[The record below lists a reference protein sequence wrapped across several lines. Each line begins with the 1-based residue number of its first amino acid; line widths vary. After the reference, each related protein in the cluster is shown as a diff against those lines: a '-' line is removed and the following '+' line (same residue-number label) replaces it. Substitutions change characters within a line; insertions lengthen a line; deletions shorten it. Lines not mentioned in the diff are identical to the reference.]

1 MGLYMREV
9 VRGVARGRLAACATR
24 EMCTNIKKTPVKKD
38 LSEPMAA
45 AYKPGEVERGWYC
58 WWEDRGFFRRTDA
71 EEDFVM
77 AFPPPNV
84 TGSLHLG
91 HALTCSIQD
100 AIARWQQMQ
109 GRQVVFIPG
118 ADHAGIATQVVVERH
133 LWDTQ
138 GKTKHDL
145 GRQKFVNEVWKWKEE
160 KGTMIFDQLRRLGAS
175 LDWDR
180 AVFTMDVHMNEAVTE
195 AFVRLYD
202 AGLVYRKEA
211 LVNWCCSL
219 QSAISD
225 IEVDHLHLTGPT
237 ELTVPGYSKP
247 VTFGKM
253 YDFAYRLADS
263 EEEVIVST
271 TRPETMLGD
280 TAVMVHPEDPRYT
293 HLHTRRLLHPLRR
306 ETIPVI
312 TDPVVDPEFGT
323 GAVKVTPGHS
333 HEDCQVGE
341 RHSLPFLSILDSSG
355 KITNI
360 VPEFEGLLRFEARE
374 AVLSAL
380 SALGLY
386 RGCRAHPM
394 MVPRCSRTQDV
405 IEPLLR
411 PQWFVRCK
419 ELAKQASEAV
429 QSGRLNLVPQLHRR
443 AWHSWLDNITD
454 WCVSRQLWWGHR
466 IPVYHITA
474 ADGREVWVAAGS
486 EEDARRKA
494 VEKEGI
500 PLASIISTLQEEDVL
515 DTWFSSGLFP
525 FASLGW
531 PSQGRGE
538 TTPDLARFYPTTLVE
553 TGHDILFF
561 WVARMVMLGL
571 NLTGRLPFETVLLHG
586 LLCDGGGHK
595 MSKSR
600 GNVIDPL
607 DVINGASLEVLCE
620 RVEGSLNAEEVLTG
634 IRRNFPTGIPECG
647 ADALRFTLCSTNF
660 KNQLLNIDVTR
671 MEQNKFF
678 GNKIWQTVRFLLSA
692 LDKVA
697 DLGVSRASP
706 VQESHRLQQL
716 GLMDR
721 WIMSHLAALVTT
733 ADNTFKAYD
742 LHVVTKAFTTFWHNQ
757 LCDVYLESMKAVLRD
772 GTEAERDAAL
782 QTLWTCIDTGLRL
795 VAPFMPYLAE
805 ELYQRLPRQ
814 HGRQQSVM
822 QCSYPLPKEFEGLR
836 DLRVEEGVE
845 ALLEVASALR
855 TLKTSYGIFHNRVN
869 GTVVSSDGV
878 LRNILTDNLQ
888 TLTTLGRMK
897 EVKVQ
902 EGSSHSSFHSA
913 CAVSTISS
921 ATTVYLHLQGVVD
934 PKVEVARLTKKLMK
948 LERDERKVVKMV
960 TSPGYLERSPPH
972 VQLAHHTKLKSIR
985 TEMEKVRALIHSLED
1000 L

>member
-1 MGLYMREV
+1 MGLYMCEA
-9 VRGVARGRLAACATR
+9 VRGVARGRLAACVTR
-24 EMCTNIKKTPVKKD
+24 ELCTNVKKTPVKKD
-38 LSEPMAA
+38 LSKPMAT
-45 AYKPGEVERGWYC
+45 AYNPGEVEQGWYC
-58 WWEDRGFFRRTDA
+58 WWEDHGFFRRSDA
-71 EEDFVM
+71 QEKFVM

-100 AIARWQQMQ
+100 AVARWQQMQ
-109 GRQVVFIPG
+109 GSHVVFIPG

-138 GKTKHDL
+138 GKTKHDI
-145 GRQKFVNEVWKWKEE
+145 GRKKFVDEVWRWKEE
-160 KGTMIFDQLRRLGAS
+160 KGTMIFDQLRRLGTS

-180 AVFTMDVHMNEAVTE
+180 AVFTMDEHMNQAVTE
-195 AFVRLYD
+195 AFIRLYD

-237 ELTVPGYSKP
+237 ELTVPGYSEP

-263 EEEVIVST
+263 GV
-271 TRPETMLGD
+271 
-280 TAVMVHPEDPRYT
+280 
-293 HLHTRRLLHPLRR
+293 
-306 ETIPVI
+306 
-312 TDPVVDPEFGT
+312 
-323 GAVKVTPGHS
+323 VKVTPGHS

-341 RHSLPFLSILDSSG
+341 RHNLPFHSILDGSG
-355 KITNI
+355 KITNV
-360 VPEFEGLLRFEARE
+360 VPEFEGLARFEARG
-374 AVLSAL
+374 AVLRAL

-405 IEPLLR
+405 IEPVLR
-411 PQWFVRCK
+411 PQWFVHCK
-419 ELAKQASEAV
+419 ELAQEASEAV
-429 QSGRLNLVPQLHRR
+429 QNGCLSLVPELHRKS
-443 AWHSWLDNITD
+443 WHSWLDNITD

-466 IPVYHITA
+466 IPVYHVTA
-474 ADGREVWVAAGS
+474 VDGREAWVAAGS

-494 VEKEGI
+494 MEKEGMS
-500 PLASIISTLQEEDVL
+500 LDSITSTQQEEDVL

-525 FASLGW
+525 FAALGW
-531 PSQGRGE
+531 PGQERGG
-538 TTPDLARFYPTTLVE
+538 TTSDLDRFYPTTLVE

-586 LLCDGGGHK
+586 LLCDAGGHK

-607 DVINGASLEVLCE
+607 DVISGASLEVLCK
-620 RVEGSLNAEEVLTG
+620 RVEGSLNAEEVLNG
-634 IRRNFPTGIPECG
+634 IRRNFPAGIPECG
-647 ADALRFTLCSTNF
+647 ADALRYTLCSTNF

-697 DLGVSRASP
+697 DGGVPCDSP
-706 VQESHRLQQL
+706 LQESHRRQQL

-721 WIMSHLAALVTT
+721 WIMSHLTALVTT
-733 ADNTFKAYD
+733 ADNSFKTYD
-742 LHVVTKAFTTFWHNQ
+742 LHVVTKAFSTFWHNQ
-757 LCDVYLESMKAVLRD
+757 LCDVYLESIKTVLRD
-772 GTEAERDAAL
+772 GTEAEKATAL
-782 QTLWTCIDTGLRL
+782 QTLWTCIDSGLRL

-814 HGRQQSVM
+814 QGRQESVM
-822 QCSYPLPKEFEGLR
+822 QCGYPLPKEFEGMR
-836 DLRVEEGVE
+836 DTRVEEGVE

-869 GTVVSSDGV
+869 GTVVCSDRV

-902 EGSSHSSFHSA
+902 EGSAHHPSLHSA

-921 ATTVYLHLQGVVD
+921 TTTVYLHLQGVVD
-934 PKVEVARLTKKLMK
+934 PTVEVARLTKKLMK
-948 LERDERKVVKMV
+948 LEKDERKVVKMV
-960 TSPGYLERSPPH
+960 TSPGYSERSPPH
-972 VQLAHHTKLKSIR
+972 IQLAHHTKLHSIR
-985 TEMEKVRALIHSLED
+985 TEIEKVRALIHSLED